1 MVNLFRAEWIKAVGN
16 RWVAGCLVW
25 IFPVTMIGFMIVMV
39 PMVALFGPAR
49 ESFSGSF
56 QWTEQAIGAWSSM
69 NNPLG
74 RLLLL
79 GFTAVMFA
87 GEYQWNTWKN
97 TVPRNRRLTLIVFKY
112 VTLGALVVCAFVV
125 TSILAALGIGLVV
138 KLSGGTYGPS
148 LSRDVLAEFA
158 GDYALEAALMFTS
171 TVIAAGYAALAAIFT
186 RSILGSIVVAFAA
199 AFLENLSVAG
209 LMLLAFFLDIPSILQ
224 LYRVTP
230 GYNLLNVDAWV
241 TANHALRLSL
251 PYSDVDRVVLTDGL
265 TFSVL
270 VLAAWVIGL
279 VALSAYLFQKQDIT

>member
-1 MVNLFRAEWIKAVGN
+1 MVNLFRAEWIKATGN

-25 IFPVTMIGFMIVMV
+25 IFPLGMIGFMVVMV

-49 ESFSGSF
+49 ESFSGTF
-56 QWTEQAIGAWSSM
+56 RWTEQAIGAWSSM
-69 NNPLG
+69 NNPFG

-97 TVPRNRRLTLIVFKY
+97 TVPRNGRVTLIVFKFI
-112 VTLGALVVCAFVV
+112 TLGMLVVFAFVL
-125 TSILAALGIGLVV
+125 TSILAALGVGLVV
-138 KLSGGTYGPS
+138 KIAGGTYGPS
-148 LSRDVLAEFA
+148 LSREVLSEFT

-186 RSILGSIVVAFAA
+186 RSILGSILVAFAA
-199 AFLENLSVAG
+199 VFLENLSVAG
-209 LMLLAFFLDIPSILQ
+209 LVLIAFFLDAPSVLQ

-230 GYNLLNVDAWV
+230 GYNLLNVNAWV
-241 TANHALRLSL
+241 TADHALRLSV
-251 PYSDVDRVVLTDGL
+251 PYSDVDRVVLADGL
-265 TFSVL
+265 TFSV
-270 VLAAWVIGL
+270 VMLAAWVIGL